1 MCSNDSNVSEQ
12 SKKFS
17 VYLAERNH
25 KPKKVIRS
33 FEKINN
39 QLRSTVLQKRE
50 KSKVKPVIFTTQ

>member
-1 MCSNDSNVSEQ
+1 MCSNVSNVSEH

-50 KSKVKPVIFTTQ
+50 KSKVKPVIFNTQ